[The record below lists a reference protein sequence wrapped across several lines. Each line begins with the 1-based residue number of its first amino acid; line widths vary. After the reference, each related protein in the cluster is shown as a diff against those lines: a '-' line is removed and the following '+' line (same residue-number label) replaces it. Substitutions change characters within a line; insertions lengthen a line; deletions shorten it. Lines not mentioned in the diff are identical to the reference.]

1 MFSYVRRTLVKS
13 YIVLAKGQP
22 IPILDFPL
30 MMGIVN
36 LTPDSFSD
44 GGRYVTVDQAVER
57 AVALVAQGADILD
70 LGAEST
76 RPGAMPVGEQE
87 EMDRLLPVLH
97 EVVKRTAVPIS
108 VDTMKS
114 RVAREAL
121 NAGAS
126 IINDVTALRFDPDM
140 AAVVAQYGAGV
151 VMMHMQGTPKTMQTA
166 PRYDNVVK
174 DVRMFFLERIAAAE
188 RAGIAKSQIVLDPG
202 FGFGKLLIHNL
213 ELLNHL
219 PSFDQLGCPMLVG
232 LSRKAFLGKILDR
245 PVQDREWGTAA
256 AVALAVDRGA
266 SIIRVHDV
274 ASMKDVVMVAAAV
287 RAASRTS
294 KQEDYA

>member
-1 MFSYVRRTLVKS
+1 MKNYTVF
-13 YIVLAKGQP
+13 AKGRL
-22 IPILDFPL
+22 IPIRDCPL
-30 MMGIVN
+30 LMGIVN
-36 LTPDSFSD
+36 VTPDSFSD

-57 AVALVAQGADILD
+57 AMALISQGADILD

-76 RPGAMPVGEQE
+76 RPGATPVGEQE
-87 EMDRLLPVLH
+87 EMDRVLPVLH
-97 EVVKRTAVPIS
+97 EVMKRTAVPIS

-121 NAGAS
+121 EAGAS

-140 AAVVAQYGAGV
+140 AAVVAQFGAGV
-151 VMMHMQGTPKTMQTA
+151 VMMHMQGMPMTMQEA
-166 PRYDNVVK
+166 PRYDSVVS
-174 DVRMFFLERIAAAE
+174 DVRKFFVERIAAAE
-188 RAGIAKSQIVLDPG
+188 RAGIVKSQMMLDPG
-202 FGFGKLLIHNL
+202 FGFGKLLLHNL
-213 ELLNHL
+213 ELLGQL
-219 PSFDQLGCPMLVG
+219 SSFDQLDCPVLVG

-274 ASMKDVVMVAAAV
+274 ASMKDVVKVAAAV

>member
-1 MFSYVRRTLVKS
+1 MKNYTVF
-13 YIVLAKGQP
+13 AKGRL
-22 IPILDFPL
+22 IPIRDCPL
-30 MMGIVN
+30 LMGIVN
-36 LTPDSFSD
+36 VTPDSFSD

-57 AVALVAQGADILD
+57 AMALISQGADILD

-76 RPGAMPVGEQE
+76 RPGATPVGEQE
-87 EMDRLLPVLH
+87 EMDRVLPVLH
-97 EVVKRTAVPIS
+97 EVMKRTAVPIS

-121 NAGAS
+121 EAGAS

-140 AAVVAQYGAGV
+140 AAVVAQFGAGV
-151 VMMHMQGTPKTMQTA
+151 VMMHMQGMPMTMQEA
-166 PRYDNVVK
+166 PRYDSVVS
-174 DVRMFFLERIAAAE
+174 DVRKFFVERIAAAE
-188 RAGIAKSQIVLDPG
+188 RAGIVKSQMMLDPG
-202 FGFGKLLIHNL
+202 FGFGKLLLHNL
-213 ELLNHL
+213 ELLGQL
-219 PSFDQLGCPMLVG
+219 SSFDQLDCPVLVG

-274 ASMKDVVMVAAAV
+274 ASMKDVVKVAAAV
-287 RAASRTS
+287 RVASRTS

>member
-1 MFSYVRRTLVKS
+1 MSSYVRRTLVKS

-266 SIIRVHDV
+266 AIIRVHDV
-274 ASMKDVVMVAAAV
+274 ASMKDVMMVAAAV
-287 RAASRTS
+287 HAASRTS

>member
-1 MFSYVRRTLVKS
+1 MVYVRRALVKS
-13 YIVLAKGQP
+13 YTILAKRLRVP
-22 IPILDFPL
+22 LLDCPL

-36 LTPDSFSD
+36 VTPDSFSD
-44 GGRYVTVDQAVER
+44 GGCYVTVDQAVER
-57 AVALVAQGADILD
+57 AMALVAQGADILD

-76 RPGAMPVGEQE
+76 RPGAIPVGEQE
-87 EMDRLLPVLH
+87 EMDRLLPVLR

-121 NAGAS
+121 QAGAS
-126 IINDVTALRFDPDM
+126 IINDVTAMRFDPDM
-140 AAVVAQYGAGV
+140 PAVVAQYGAAV
-151 VMMHMQGTPKTMQTA
+151 VLMHMQGMPMTMQED
-166 PRYDNVVK
+166 PRYDSVVE
-174 DVRMFFLERIAAAE
+174 DVRTFFAERLAVAE
-188 RAGIAKSQIVLDPG
+188 RAGIAKSQVVLDPG
-202 FGFGKLLIHNL
+202 FGFGKLLRHNL
-213 ELLNHL
+213 DLLNHL
-219 PSFDQLGCPMLVG
+219 SSFDQFGCPLLVG

-245 PVQDREWGTAA
+245 PVQGREWGTAA

-274 ASMKDVVMVAAAV
+274 ASMKDVVRVAAAV
-287 RAASRTS
+287 RAASQTS

>member
-1 MFSYVRRTLVKS
+1 MKS
-13 YIVLAKGQP
+13 YTVLAKGRP
-22 IPILDFPL
+22 IPILDCPL

-36 LTPDSFSD
+36 VTPDSFSD
-44 GGRYVTVDQAVER
+44 GGCYVTVDQAVER
-57 AVALVAQGADILD
+57 AMALVAQGADILD

-76 RPGAMPVGEQE
+76 RPGATPVGEQE

-97 EVVKRTAVPIS
+97 EVMKRTAVPLS

-121 NAGAS
+121 DAGAS

-140 AAVVAQYGAGV
+140 AAVVAQSGAGV
-151 VMMHMQGTPKTMQTA
+151 VMMHMQGMPMTMQES
-166 PRYDNVVK
+166 PRYDSVVN
-174 DVRMFFLERIAAAE
+174 DVSRFFVERIAAAE

-219 PSFDQLGCPMLVG
+219 SSFDQLGCPVLAGV
-232 LSRKAFLGKILDR
+232 SRKAFLGKILDR
-245 PVQDREWGTAA
+245 PVRDREWGTAA

-287 RAASRTS
+287 RAASLTS

>member
-1 MFSYVRRTLVKS
+1 
-13 YIVLAKGQP
+13 
-22 IPILDFPL
+22 
-30 MMGIVN
+30 
-36 LTPDSFSD
+36 
-44 GGRYVTVDQAVER
+44 
-57 AVALVAQGADILD
+57 
-70 LGAEST
+70 
-76 RPGAMPVGEQE
+76 
-87 EMDRLLPVLH
+87 
-97 EVVKRTAVPIS
+97 VKRTTVPIS

-126 IINDVTALRFDPDM
+126 IINDVTAMRFDPDM
-140 AAVVAQYGAGV
+140 AAVAAQYGAGV
-151 VMMHMQGTPKTMQTA
+151 VMMHMQGAPKTMQTA

-266 SIIRVHDV
+266 AIIRVHDV
-274 ASMKDVVMVAAAV
+274 ASMKDVMMVAAAV
-287 RAASRTS
+287 HAASRTS

>member
-1 MFSYVRRTLVKS
+1 MKHYT
-13 YIVLAKGQP
+13 VLAKGRL
-22 IPILDFPL
+22 IPILDCPL
-30 MMGIVN
+30 IMGIVN
-36 LTPDSFSD
+36 VTPDSFSD
-44 GGRYVTVDQAVER
+44 GGCYVTVDQAVDR
-57 AVALVAQGADILD
+57 AVALVEQGADILD
-70 LGAEST
+70 VGAEST
-76 RPGAMPVGEQE
+76 RPGATPVGEQE
-87 EMDRLLPVLH
+87 EMDRLLPVLC

-126 IINDVTALRFDPDM
+126 IINDVTAMRFDPNM
-140 AAVVAQYGAGV
+140 AAVVAQYGAGIV
-151 VMMHMQGTPKTMQTA
+151 LMHMQGMPMTMQEA
-166 PRYDNVVK
+166 PRYDSVK
-174 DVRMFFLERIAAAE
+174 DDVRMFFVERIVAAE

-219 PSFDQLGCPMLVG
+219 SSFDQLDCPMLVG
-232 LSRKAFLGKILDR
+232 LSRKAFLGNILDR
-245 PVQDREWGTAA
+245 PVQDRDWGTAA

-274 ASMKDVVMVAAAV
+274 ASMKDAVKVAAAV
-287 RAASRTS
+287 RAASLTW
-294 KQEDYA
+294 KQEDDA

>member
-1 MFSYVRRTLVKS
+1 MKS
-13 YIVLAKGQP
+13 YTVFAKGRL
-22 IPILDFPL
+22 IPILDCPL
-30 MMGIVN
+30 LMGIVN
-36 LTPDSFSD
+36 VTPDSFSD

-57 AVALVAQGADILD
+57 AMALVSEGADILD

-76 RPGAMPVGEQE
+76 RPGATPVGEQE

-97 EVVKRTAVPIS
+97 EVMKRTAVPIS

-121 NAGAS
+121 EAGAS

-140 AAVVAQYGAGV
+140 AALVAQFGAGV
-151 VMMHMQGTPKTMQTA
+151 VMMHMQGMPMTMQEY
-166 PRYDNVVK
+166 PKYDSVVI
-174 DVRMFFLERIAAAE
+174 DVRNFFVERIAAAE
-188 RAGIAKSQIVLDPG
+188 RAGIAKSQMVLDPG
-202 FGFGKLLIHNL
+202 FGFGKLLLHNL
-213 ELLNHL
+213 ELLGQL
-219 PSFDQLGCPMLVG
+219 SSFDQLDCPVLVG
-232 LSRKAFLGKILDR
+232 VSRKAFLGKILDR

-274 ASMKDVVMVAAAV
+274 ASMKDVVKVAAAV

-294 KQEDYA
+294 KQDD

>member
-1 MFSYVRRTLVKS
+1 MKS
-13 YIVLAKGQP
+13 YTVLAKGRP
-22 IPILDFPL
+22 IPIRDCPL

-36 LTPDSFSD
+36 VTPDSFSD
-44 GGRYVTVDQAVER
+44 GGRYATVDQAVER
-57 AVALVAQGADILD
+57 AMALVAQGADILD

-76 RPGAMPVGEQE
+76 RPGATPVGEQE
-87 EMDRLLPVLH
+87 EIDRLLPVLH
-97 EVVKRTAVPIS
+97 EVAKRTALPIS

-121 NAGAS
+121 EAGAS
-126 IINDVTALRFDPDM
+126 IINDVTAMRFDPDM
-140 AAVVAQYGAGV
+140 AAVIAQYGAGV
-151 VMMHMQGTPKTMQTA
+151 VMMHMQGMPMTMQEA
-166 PRYDNVVK
+166 PRYDSVVQ
-174 DVRMFFLERIAAAE
+174 DVHMFFLERIAAAE

-219 PSFDQLGCPMLVG
+219 SSFDQLGCPMLVG
-232 LSRKAFLGKILDR
+232 LSRKGFLGKILDR
-245 PVQDREWGTAA
+245 QVQDREWGTAA

-287 RAASRTS
+287 RATPLTP

>member
-1 MFSYVRRTLVKS
+1 VKS

-266 SIIRVHDV
+266 AIIRVHDV
-274 ASMKDVVMVAAAV
+274 ASMKDVMMVAAAV
-287 RAASRTS
+287 HAASRTS

>member
-1 MFSYVRRTLVKS
+1 
-13 YIVLAKGQP
+13 
-22 IPILDFPL
+22 

-36 LTPDSFSD
+36 VTPDSFSD
-44 GGRYVTVDQAVER
+44 GGRYVTVHQAVER
-57 AVALVAQGADILD
+57 AVALVEQGADILD

-76 RPGAMPVGEQE
+76 RPGATPVGEQE
-87 EMDRLLPVLH
+87 ELDRLLPVLL

-121 NAGAS
+121 DAGAS
-126 IINDVTALRFDPDM
+126 IINDVTAMRFDPGM

-151 VMMHMQGTPKTMQTA
+151 VMMHMQGMPMTMQEY
-166 PRYDNVVK
+166 PRYDSVVEE
-174 DVRMFFLERIAAAE
+174 VRIFFSERIAAAE
-188 RAGIAKSQIVLDPG
+188 RAGIAKSQIMLDPG
-202 FGFGKLLIHNL
+202 FGFGKLLLHNL

-219 PSFDQLGCPMLVG
+219 SSFDQLGCPVLAG

-274 ASMKDVVMVAAAV
+274 VGMKDVVMVAAAV
-287 RAASRTS
+287 HAASLTS

>member
-1 MFSYVRRTLVKS
+1 MKS
-13 YIVLAKGQP
+13 YTVLAKGRP
-22 IPILDFPL
+22 IPILNCPL
-30 MMGIVN
+30 LMGIVN
-36 LTPDSFSD
+36 VTPDSFSD

-57 AVALVAQGADILD
+57 AMVLVEQGADILD

-266 SIIRVHDV
+266 AIIRVHDV
-274 ASMKDVVMVAAAV
+274 ASMKDVMMVAAAV
-287 RAASRTS
+287 HAASRTS

>member
-1 MFSYVRRTLVKS
+1 MKS
-13 YIVLAKGQP
+13 YTVLAKGRP
-22 IPILDFPL
+22 IPIRDCPL

-36 LTPDSFSD
+36 VTPDSFSD

-57 AVALVAQGADILD
+57 AMALVAQGADILD

-76 RPGAMPVGEQE
+76 RPGATPVGEQE
-87 EMDRLLPVLH
+87 ELDRVLPVLH
-97 EVVKRTAVPIS
+97 QVVKRTAVPIS

-126 IINDVTALRFDPDM
+126 IINDVTAMRFDPDM

-151 VMMHMQGTPKTMQTA
+151 VMVHMQGMPMTMQEA
-166 PRYDNVVK
+166 PRYDSAIE

-202 FGFGKLLIHNL
+202 FGFGKLLVHNL
-213 ELLNHL
+213 ELLSHL
-219 PSFDQLGCPMLVG
+219 SSFDQLGCPMLAG
-232 LSRKAFLGKILDR
+232 LSRKAFLGEILDR
-245 PVQDREWGTAA
+245 PVRDREWGTAA
-256 AVALAVDRGA
+256 AIALAVDRGA

-287 RAASRTS
+287 HAAALTS

>member
-1 MFSYVRRTLVKS
+1 MNRYTVF
-13 YIVLAKGQP
+13 AKGRP
-22 IPILDFPL
+22 IPIRDCPL

-36 LTPDSFSD
+36 VTPDSFSD
-44 GGRYVTVDQAVER
+44 GGRYVTVDQAIER
-57 AVALVAQGADILD
+57 AMALVEQGADILD

-76 RPGAMPVGEQE
+76 RPGATPVGEQE

-108 VDTMKS
+108 VDTMKAQ
-114 RVAREAL
+114 VARESL
-121 NAGAS
+121 TAGAS
-126 IINDVTALRFDPDM
+126 IINDVTAMRFDPDM

-151 VMMHMQGTPKTMQTA
+151 VMMHMQGMPMTMQED
-166 PRYDNVVK
+166 PRYGSAVE
-174 DVRMFFLERIAAAE
+174 DVRRFFVERIAAAE

-202 FGFGKLLIHNL
+202 FGFGKLLLHNL

-219 PSFDQLGCPMLVG
+219 SSFDQLGCPVLVG

-245 PVQDREWGTAA
+245 PVLDREWGTAA

-274 ASMKDVVMVAAAV
+274 ASMKDVVMVTAAV
-287 RAASRTS
+287 RAASLTS

>member
-1 MFSYVRRTLVKS
+1 MKS
-13 YIVLAKGQP
+13 YTVFAKGRL
-22 IPILDFPL
+22 IPILDCPL
-30 MMGIVN
+30 LMGIVN
-36 LTPDSFSD
+36 VTPDSFSD

-57 AVALVAQGADILD
+57 AMALVAQGADILD

-87 EMDRLLPVLH
+87 ELDRVLPVLL
-97 EVVKRTAVPIS
+97 EVMKRTAVPIS

-140 AAVVAQYGAGV
+140 AAVVAQSGAGV
-151 VMMHMQGTPKTMQTA
+151 VMMHMQGLPMTMQES
-166 PRYDNVVK
+166 PRYDSVVS
-174 DVRMFFLERIAAAE
+174 DVGRFFVERIAAAE

-219 PSFDQLGCPMLVG
+219 SSFDQLGCPVLAGV
-232 LSRKAFLGKILDR
+232 SRKAFLGKILDR

-287 RAASRTS
+287 RAASLTS